1 MTYVVILVSKKETN
15 FLEKA
20 KVILEANKYQEVDH
34 NTFIGQKVAS
44 TIVNQ
49 ELKNID
55 EYKSYKTK
63 SGIEIYF
70 GSVNKI

>member
-1 MTYVVILVSKKETN
+1 MYAIILKAKRDTK

-20 KVILEANKYQEVDH
+20 KAVLEANKYQEVNQ

-49 ELKNID
+49 ELKNIE
-55 EYKSYKTK
+55 EYKSDKVK
-63 SGIEIYF
+63 CGIEIYY
-70 GSVNKI
+70 GSVSKI

>member
-1 MTYVVILVSKKETN
+1 MYAIILKAKRDTK

-20 KVILEANKYQEVDH
+20 KAVLEANKYQEVNQ

-49 ELKNID
+49 ELKNIE
-55 EYKSYKTK
+55 EYKSDKVK
-63 SGIEIYF
+63 CGIEIYY
-70 GSVNKI
+70 GSVSKS